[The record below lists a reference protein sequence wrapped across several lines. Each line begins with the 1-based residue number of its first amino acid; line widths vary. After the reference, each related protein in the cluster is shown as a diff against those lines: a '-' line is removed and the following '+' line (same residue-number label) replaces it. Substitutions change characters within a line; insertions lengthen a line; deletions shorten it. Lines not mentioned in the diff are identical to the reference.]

1 MRHRRLRRKLGVKT
15 KHRKAL
21 LRNLVRS
28 LVLSK
33 RIQTTLPKA
42 KEASAMADK
51 MVTLA
56 KREGLHARRLLIA
69 RLGSEDIAGRLIKN
83 IAPQFKDRQGGYTRI
98 LRLGNRPGDGSQMA
112 ILEFSTFIEEAEK
125 PKKPKKEKKS
135 KETKEA
141 REKEAKQEKAEI
153 TPEKSKK
160 EKPHDKVKE
169 KEAQQPEAK
178 KDKEA
183 EPKKESEKK
192 GGFLKT
198 LRKFLTGDDK

>member
-98 LRLGNRPGDGSQMA
+98 FRLGNRPGDGSQMA
-112 ILEFSTFIEEAEK
+112 LLEFSTFIEEPEK
-125 PKKPKKEKKS
+125 PKKPKKEKK
-135 KETKEA
+135 A
-141 REKEAKQEKAEI
+141 KEAKQERVEQAQ
-153 TPEKSKK
+153 PEKVKK
-160 EKPHDKVKE
+160 EKLQEKTKE
-169 KEAQQPEAK
+169 KEAEAPETK
-178 KDKEA
+178 KQKET

>member
-1 MRHRRLRRKLGVKT
+1 MRHRRLRRKLGVKS

-33 RIQTTLPKA
+33 RIETTLAKA
-42 KEASAMADK
+42 KEASAFADQ

-98 LRLGNRPGDGSQMA
+98 LRVGMRPGDGSQMA
-112 ILEFSTFIEEAEK
+112 LLEFSTFIEELEK
-125 PKKPKKEKKS
+125 PKKPKKEKKAKDAKE
-135 KETKEA
+135 KETKQERVEPA
-141 REKEAKQEKAEI
+141 QPEKA
-153 TPEKSKK
+153 KK
-160 EKPHDKVKE
+160 EKLQEKTKDAEAPETKKQKE
-169 KEAQQPEAK
+169 TES
-178 KDKEA
+178 
-183 EPKKESEKK
+183 KKESEKK